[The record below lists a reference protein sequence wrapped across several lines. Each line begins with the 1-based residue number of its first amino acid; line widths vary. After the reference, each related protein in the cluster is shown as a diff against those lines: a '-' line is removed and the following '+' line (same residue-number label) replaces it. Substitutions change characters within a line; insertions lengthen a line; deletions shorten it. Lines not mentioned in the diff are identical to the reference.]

1 MRSLPSLPLVGSLLL
16 LATVACQ
23 STPAYVLPTPRDGG
37 SAGDAASRLDASES
51 QDAGAT
57 ADTGSPPIDCARI
70 EDEAACT
77 AEPQC
82 RANYCSFCDAKP
94 RFFGCAPASS
104 SGGECPPVFCP
115 SCEVL
120 GELSC
125 IEAAPGCATNYCLN
139 CDGAP
144 YFSSCSAEG
153 VSTPCPQLDCPD
165 SECGRLDE
173 QQCATTPGCHRLFT
187 EAFDCACASPGCCQ
201 VFERCAAGPADCVG
215 PAGCR
220 QQEPRC
226 EGPYVVAYTDVCY
239 EGCVLATDCN

>member
-1 MRSLPSLPLVGSLLL
+1 MRSSPPRSLVSSLLL

-37 SAGDAASRLDASES
+37 GGDDASTS
-51 QDAGAT
+51 PDASAPHDAGLGVDAGA
-57 ADTGSPPIDCARI
+57 PPIDCARI
-70 EDEAACT
+70 QDEATCT

-94 RFFGCAPASS
+94 RFFSCAPAGQ

-115 SCEVL
+115 SCQEL
-120 GELSC
+120 DELSC
-125 IEAAPGCATNYCLN
+125 AQAAPGCATNYCRD
-139 CDGAP
+139 CDGNP
-144 YFSSCSAEG
+144 YFSSCTAEG

-173 QQCATTPGCHRLFT
+173 QQCATTPGCHRVFT
-187 EAFDCACASPGCCQ
+187 EANDCACASPGCCQ
-201 VFERCAAGPADCVG
+201 VFARCGAGPADCVG

-239 EGCVLATDCN
+239 EGCVLATDCR